1 MDVHEDEPL
10 IVNTESRGFYR
21 VQYSKKTLE
30 NINKVLTRNHEEIP
44 VKSRARII
52 DDAFNLAQAGKLS
65 YESALNLTFYL
76 SKETEYLPW
85 MSALRGIETI
95 Q

>member
-1 MDVHEDEPL
+1 MDVKENEPL
-10 IVNTESRGFYR
+10 VVNTESRGFYR

-30 NINKVLTRNHEEIP
+30 NINKVLMTNHESIP

-52 DDAFNLAQAGKLS
+52 DDTFTLAQAGKLS

-76 SKETEYLPW
+76 TKETEYLPW
-85 MSALRGIETI
+85 LAALNGIETI